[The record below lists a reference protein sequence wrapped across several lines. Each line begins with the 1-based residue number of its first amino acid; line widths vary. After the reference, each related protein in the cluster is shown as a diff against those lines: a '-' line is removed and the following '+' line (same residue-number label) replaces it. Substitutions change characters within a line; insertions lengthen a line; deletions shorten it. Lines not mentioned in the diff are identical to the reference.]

1 MQSNLIRAGNRLAEI
16 MPSQVGAEATITR
29 IGTIN
34 TVYDTGGYWTADVD
48 MSGGTLMGLQMTTD
62 CVGARAGDRC
72 VVETYAKVAIVT
84 GILARPGCGCSP
96 LFEWSSTW
104 SGTPGTE
111 PGSGYLEKTATV
123 TCGGLILCEVAA
135 AISGTGEY
143 SMAFDFLD
151 ANGERKAYWCST
163 SPQKNGG
170 TLRWVASGS
179 VRLPYGSYTVKL
191 TTFHWGT
198 VSIVGNDSSGNSLR
212 WRDASLGV
220 EGVSRYA
227 RLRMA

>member
-111 PGSGYLEKTATV
+111 PKSGYLEKTATV
-123 TCGGLILCEVAA
+123 TCGG
-135 AISGTGEY
+135 
-143 SMAFDFLD
+143 
-151 ANGERKAYWCST
+151 AYPVRGCGRD
-163 SPQKNGG
+163 QRYRRIRYG
-170 TLRWVASGS
+170 
-179 VRLPYGSYTVKL
+179 VRL
-191 TTFHWGT
+191 
-198 VSIVGNDSSGNSLR
+198 
-212 WRDASLGV
+212 LGR
-220 EGVSRYA
+220 ER
-227 RLRMA
+227 

>member
-111 PGSGYLEKTATV
+111 PEHGLVEKTMTV
-123 TCGGLILCEVAA
+123 TCGGLSC
-135 AISGTGEY
+135 
-143 SMAFDFLD
+143 
-151 ANGERKAYWCST
+151 
-163 SPQKNGG
+163 
-170 TLRWVASGS
+170 
-179 VRLPYGSYTVKL
+179 
-191 TTFHWGT
+191 
-198 VSIVGNDSSGNSLR
+198 
-212 WRDASLGV
+212 
-220 EGVSRYA
+220 A
-227 RLRMA
+227 RLRPRSAVPANTVWRSISWTRTVSVKRIGVPRRRRRTAAR

>member
-111 PGSGYLEKTATV
+111 PESGYLEKTATV

-143 SMAFDFLD
+143 NMAFDFLD

-170 TLRWVASGS
+170 S
-179 VRLPYGSYTVKL
+179 
-191 TTFHWGT
+191 
-198 VSIVGNDSSGNSLR
+198 
-212 WRDASLGV
+212 
-220 EGVSRYA
+220 
-227 RLRMA
+227 

>member
-111 PGSGYLEKTATV
+111 PKSGYLEKTATV
-123 TCGGLILCEVAA
+123 TWGVFLCFCQLLGELTCRD
-135 AISGTGEY
+135 SGWL
-143 SMAFDFLD
+143 SWARFAL
-151 ANGERKAYWCST
+151 
-163 SPQKNGG
+163 P
-170 TLRWVASGS
+170 VASG
-179 VRLPYGSYTVKL
+179 VL
-191 TTFHWGT
+191 
-198 VSIVGNDSSGNSLR
+198 
-212 WRDASLGV
+212 
-220 EGVSRYA
+220 SRVA
-227 RLRMA
+227 RFRLRGLVPGRGFRF

>member
-34 TVYDTGGYWTADVD
+34 TVYDTGVYWTADVD
-48 MSGGTLMGLQMTTD
+48 MSGGTLM
-62 CVGARAGDRC
+62 
-72 VVETYAKVAIVT
+72 VETYAKVAIVT

-111 PGSGYLEKTATV
+111 PESGYLEKTATV

>member
-84 GILARPGCGCSP
+84 GILARPGGGCSP

-111 PGSGYLEKTATV
+111 PESGYLEKTATV
-123 TCGGLILCEVAA
+123 TCGGLSC
-135 AISGTGEY
+135 
-143 SMAFDFLD
+143 
-151 ANGERKAYWCST
+151 
-163 SPQKNGG
+163 
-170 TLRWVASGS
+170 
-179 VRLPYGSYTVKL
+179 
-191 TTFHWGT
+191 
-198 VSIVGNDSSGNSLR
+198 
-212 WRDASLGV
+212 
-220 EGVSRYA
+220 A
-227 RLRMA
+227 RLRPRSAVPANTVWRSTSWTRTVSVKRIGVPRRRRRTAAC

>member
-84 GILARPGCGCSP
+84 GILARPGADAPPCLSGRARGVVP
-96 LFEWSSTW
+96 LGLS
-104 SGTPGTE
+104 
-111 PGSGYLEKTATV
+111 LRVVILRRLRLLLA
-123 TCGGLILCEVAA
+123 GGLSC
-135 AISGTGEY
+135 
-143 SMAFDFLD
+143 
-151 ANGERKAYWCST
+151 
-163 SPQKNGG
+163 
-170 TLRWVASGS
+170 
-179 VRLPYGSYTVKL
+179 
-191 TTFHWGT
+191 
-198 VSIVGNDSSGNSLR
+198 
-212 WRDASLGV
+212 
-220 EGVSRYA
+220 A
-227 RLRMA
+227 RLRPRSAVPANTIWRSTSWTRTVSVKRIGVPRRRRRTAAR

>member
-1 MQSNLIRAGNRLAEI
+1 MSVDVLRAGSQLAEL
-16 MPSQVGAEATITR
+16 MPSDRPGGYTVAR
-29 IGTIN
+29 VGTIN
-34 TVYDTGGYWTADVD
+34 EIHGSDGYLTADVLL
-48 MSGGTLMGLQMTTD
+48 SGGELLGLQLTTA
-62 CVGARAGDRC
+62 CVNARPGDRC
-72 VVETYAKVAIVT
+72 VVEFYANIGVVT
-84 GILARPGCGCSP
+84 GVLARPGVDAP

-111 PGSGYLEKTATV
+111 PERGYLEKTATV

-135 AISGTGEY
+135 AINGTGEY
-143 SMAFDFLD
+143 CMAFDFLD

-220 EGVSRYA
+220 GGVSRYA